1 MDTERRGKEVGMRV
15 MRVGCKK
22 IYMEWSG
29 KTSKRK

>member
-15 MRVGCKK
+15 TRVGRKK
-22 IYMEWSG
+22 FYMEWSG